1 MGPLDLL
8 WLFFVLAA
16 LQPILQQKF
25 LEATRQRLM
34 REIEKKRGSRVVV
47 LMHRQ
52 ETMSLLGFPLMRYI
66 DINDAEEVI
75 RAIQMTDPETP
86 VDMVVHTPGGLMLAA
101 LQIARAIKHHP
112 AKVTVVVPHLA
123 MSGGTLLA
131 LAADEI
137 LMGPHAVLGPV
148 DPQIG
153 QYPAASILSVAESK
167 RPADMDDQTLILA
180 DVARKARDQ
189 ARASV
194 ADLLSGRF
202 SPEEAD
208 ELARLLTGGTWTH
221 DHPITA
227 DDAKAMGLPV
237 STDVPDEFMQLCAL
251 YRQPV
256 QRHPTVEYLPESEHT
271 RTRR

>member
-1 MGPLDLL
+1 MGALDLL
-8 WLFFVLAA
+8 WLLLVLSA
-16 LQPILQQKF
+16 LQPVLQQKL

-34 REIEKKRGSRVVV
+34 RQIEQERNSRVVV

-66 DINDAEEVI
+66 SIDDAEQVC
-75 RAIQMTDPETP
+75 RAIQMTSPETP
-86 VDMVVHTPGGLMLAA
+86 LDLVIHTPGGLMLAA
-101 LQIARAIKHHP
+101 LQIARAIKQHP

-153 QYPAASILSVAESK
+153 QYPAASILSVAQAKPVEQ
-167 RPADMDDQTLILA
+167 MDDTTLILA
-180 DVARKARDQ
+180 DQALKAQAQ

-194 ADLLSGRF
+194 AELLAGRFERDRASELADLLTSGR
-202 SPEEAD
+202 
-208 ELARLLTGGTWTH
+208 WTH
-221 DHPITA
+221 DHPITVQQA
-227 DDAKAMGLPV
+227 QQLGLPV
-237 STDVPDEFMQLCAL
+237 SSDVPDQFMQLAAL
-251 YRQPV
+251 YAQPV
-256 QRHPTVEYLPESEHT
+256 RRQASVEYLADRPGASDAS
-271 RTRR
+271 